1 MPLRLI
7 EVCAPD
13 KRKKDI
19 HALAEKHNAIDV
31 WDGPR
36 NTDGRRPVSILT
48 TVENQQAL
56 MDKLQDQLAPEKNWR
71 MNIHYVEATIPKL
84 EKEDKEA
91 PGKKTVKGS
100 SLTREELYTQLEKSA
115 LLNTD
120 FVLFVLLS
128 ALVCSI
134 GLIQNSVAVIIGAM
148 VIAPLLGPNLSLAF
162 GISLGDRDLVAQST
176 LTNAT
181 GLLMTVFL
189 AYAAGWALPIAL
201 DSAELLARTEVGFD
215 SLALALASGAAA
227 VLSLTT
233 GVSTSLVGVMVA
245 VALMPPAVTF
255 GVMAGAGEM
264 KLAYGAA
271 LLLAVNVV
279 SVAIAAQSVFL
290 LKGFKPRTWYMRA
303 KSRQS
308 VKLSLFFWMLMLAA
322 VALLIYFHRL

>member
-13 KRKKDI
+13 KRKKDVREI
-19 HALAEKHNAIDV
+19 AEKHNAIDI
-31 WDGPR
+31 WHGPR
-36 NTDGRRPVSILT
+36 NEDGRRPFCIL
-48 TVENQQAL
+48 VHLDDQQGM
-56 MDKLQDQLAPEKNWR
+56 MDKLQEQLAPEKNWR
-71 MNIHYVEATIPKL
+71 MNIHYVEATVPKP
-84 EKEDKEA
+84 EKDEKEA

-100 SLTREELYTQLEKSA
+100 ALTREELFTQLEKSA
-115 LLNTD
+115 VLDTD
-120 FVLFVLLS
+120 FMLFVLLS
-128 ALVCSI
+128 ALVCAI
-134 GLIQNSVAVIIGAM
+134 GLTQNDVAIVIGAM

-176 LTNAT
+176 LTNVT
-181 GLLMTVFL
+181 GLLMTVLL
-189 AYAAGWALPIAL
+189 AYLAGTFLPISL
-201 DSAELLARTEVGFD
+201 ESQQLLARTHVGFD
-215 SLALALASGAAA
+215 SLFLALASGAAA
-227 VLSLTT
+227 VLSLST

-271 LLLAVNVV
+271 LLLATNVV
-279 SVAIAAQSVFL
+279 CVAIAAQSVFL